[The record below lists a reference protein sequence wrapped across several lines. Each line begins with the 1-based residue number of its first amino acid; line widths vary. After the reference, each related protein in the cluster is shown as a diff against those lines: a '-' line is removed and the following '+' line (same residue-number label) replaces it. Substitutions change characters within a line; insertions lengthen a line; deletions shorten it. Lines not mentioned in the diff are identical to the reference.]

1 MIKATVRFTIYTF
14 SAKTVTGT
22 LTPTITVVGRA
33 RLVGFEERDRDC
45 CFHSVT
51 VRVDMPTF
59 KTDCNIKICDKS
71 KEAAE

>member
-1 MIKATVRFTIYTF
+1 MIR
-14 SAKTVTGT
+14 G
-22 LTPTITVVGRA
+22 GA

-51 VRVDMPTF
+51 VRVETATLNF
-59 KTDCNIKICDKS
+59 GYKS